1 MQTPGPPPRPARRVG
16 DPLSTAAARFV
27 WDYWHVPGQFS
38 LLRTPA
44 DAFFPPELYDQLEDE
59 LVEYGERVLGC
70 RGISPLWL
78 SVYVHGHRQVRG
90 RGAWARCW
98 LGTLA

>member
-1 MQTPGPPPRPARRVG
+1 MG
-16 DPLSTAAARFV
+16 DPLRSRSERFC
-27 WDYWHVPGQFS
+27 WDWWHVADQYT

-44 DAFFPPELYDQLEDE
+44 RQFFPAALYDKLEDG

-78 SVYVHGHRQVRG
+78 RHERQ
-90 RGAWARCW
+90 
-98 LGTLA
+98 LLLALWP